1 MKKTFLLIALLI
13 SNLCIFSQSTIDKI
27 IAVIGTEIILQSD
40 LEKVYSD
47 YKAQYVDFDN
57 EDEIICYV
65 LENMVYNK
73 LMMHQAEIDSVVFT
87 EDQVDDQVNYRM
99 AMIIQHY
106 GGDAKIIEK
115 YYNKSI
121 DEIKKDMREMM
132 YEQMVVEQMQAN
144 LTQDIT
150 ITPSEVKSYISKFP
164 LDSMPVIPP
173 TYEFGHIVKTPPI
186 SDEERQSI
194 KDRLEGYRER
204 VLRGEKFSM
213 LARLY
218 SDDPGSASKGGNLGF
233 VERGVLYPEFEAV
246 AFSLKTGEISQ
257 VVETQAGY
265 HIIMLNERRGD
276 AINVSH
282 ILIQPKPSA
291 DEQIKAIEYLD
302 SIKVIIDSLD
312 LEFSDAAMRFSTD
325 DNKNSGGW
333 VVNPYTNSFKFDKE
347 SLEPATRATLDQLI
361 PGEYS
366 EAVPFVTE
374 DGLMSYRLLYL
385 RIKVPEHKA
394 NLVEDYDVIKNAALE
409 EKKGT
414 VLQNWI
420 KKKVKITS
428 IKIDEKYRDCNFV
441 KEWQIPE

>member
-1 MKKTFLLIALLI
+1 
-13 SNLCIFSQSTIDKI
+13 
-27 IAVIGTEIILQSD
+27 
-40 LEKVYSD
+40 
-47 YKAQYVDFDN
+47 
-57 EDEIICYV
+57 
-65 LENMVYNK
+65 
-73 LMMHQAEIDSVVFT
+73 
-87 EDQVDDQVNYRM
+87 
-99 AMIIQHY
+99 
-106 GGDAKIIEK
+106 
-115 YYNKSI
+115 
-121 DEIKKDMREMM
+121 
-132 YEQMVVEQMQAN
+132 
-144 LTQDIT
+144 
-150 ITPSEVKSYISKFP
+150 
-164 LDSMPVIPP
+164 
-173 TYEFGHIVKTPPI
+173 
-186 SDEERQSI
+186 
-194 KDRLEGYRER
+194 
-204 VLRGEKFSM
+204 M
-213 LARLY
+213 LFRSARLY

-265 HIIMLNERRGD
+265 HIIMLHERRGD

-282 ILIQPKPSA
+282 ILIQPKPST
-291 DEQIKAIEYLD
+291 DEQIKAIDYLD
-302 SIKVIIDSLD
+302 SIKTIIDSEK

-347 SLEPATRATLDQLI
+347 SLDPATRATLDQLI

-385 RIKVPEHKA
+385 KIKVPEHKA

-409 EKKGT
+409 EKKSQ

-428 IKIDEKYRDCNFV
+428 IKIDEQYRNCNFV

>member
-1 MKKTFLLIALLI
+1 MKKYLLFILLIINSL
-13 SNLCIFSQSTIDKI
+13 SIFPQQTIDKI
-27 IAVIGTEIILQSD
+27 IAVIGKEIILQSD

-47 YKAQYVDFDN
+47 YKTQYVDYDSE
-57 EDEIICYV
+57 EDALCFV

-87 EDQVDDQVNYRM
+87 EQQVDDQVNYRM
-99 AMIIQHY
+99 SMIIQHY
-106 GGDAKIIEK
+106 GGDAKMIER

-132 YEQMVVEQMQAN
+132 HEQMIVDQMQSN
-144 LTQDIT
+144 LTANIT
-150 ITPSEVKSYISKFP
+150 ITPSEVKSYLNKFP
-164 LDSMPVIPP
+164 YDSLPMIQ
-173 TYEFGHIVKTPPI
+173 TSYEFGHIVKTPPV
-186 SDEERQSI
+186 SDAERQSI
-194 KDRLEGYRER
+194 KERLEGYRER

-233 VERGVLYPEFEAV
+233 VERGVLYPQFEAV

-265 HIIMLNERRGD
+265 HIIMMNERRGES
-276 AINVSH
+276 INVSH
-282 ILIQPKPSA
+282 ILIQPKPST
-291 DEQIKAIEYLD
+291 DEQIKAIDYLD
-302 SIKVIIDSLD
+302 SVKLIIDSLG
-312 LEFSDAAMRFSTD
+312 LEFSEAAMRFSTD

-333 VVNPYTNSFKFDKE
+333 VINPYTNSFKFDKE
-347 SLEPATRATLDQLI
+347 SLDNATRATLDKLI

-385 RIKVPEHKA
+385 KIKVPEHKA
-394 NLVEDYDVIKNAALE
+394 NLVEDYDMIKNAALE
-409 EKKGT
+409 EKKGN
-414 VLQNWI
+414 VLKNWVR
-420 KKKVKITS
+420 KKVKITS
-428 IKIDEKYRDCNFV
+428 IKIDEKYKDCNFMR
-441 KEWQIPE
+441 EWQIPN